1 MAEVLS
7 ASGYLALL
15 DEPEQALR
23 LYALQMLN
31 QVVHQFWF
39 EIAGSLAAVEA
50 HYEDESF
57 EHQPLAAL
65 VASKVRSPVQH
76 HLPNVNR
83 LGFWNILDPMGW
95 PYHDALSLSGRFIL
109 TWGSW
114 TMR

>member
-57 EHQPLAAL
+57 DHQSLAAL
-65 VASKVRSPVQH
+65 VASKVRSLCFLQ
-76 HLPNVNR
+76 LR
-83 LGFWNILDPMGW
+83 LVGPLASGGLHVFPM
-95 PYHDALSLSGRFIL
+95 PASD
-109 TWGSW
+109 
-114 TMR
+114 